1 MLGQRHLPIRGRV
14 KLNFLKMRVLYL
26 VIVPSLFVKK
36 KKKPHKNLCKIV
48 SSSVELV
55 YKTSLHPSLS
65 SRAP

>member
-36 KKKPHKNLCKIV
+36 KKPQKLM
-48 SSSVELV
+48 
-55 YKTSLHPSLS
+55 
-65 SRAP
+65 